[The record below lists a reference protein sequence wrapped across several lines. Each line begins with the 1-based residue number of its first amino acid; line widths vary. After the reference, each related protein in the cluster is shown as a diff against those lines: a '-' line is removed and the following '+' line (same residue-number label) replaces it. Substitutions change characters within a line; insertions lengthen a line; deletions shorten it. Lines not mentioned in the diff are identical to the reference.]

1 MTLGRRDFSKLI
13 FGACAVGG
21 SFRAVSA
28 TTMISRLRDQVM
40 QVEDRLDARL
50 RFAALDTGTGGT
62 WRYQADQRFPMCSTF
77 KVLAAGAF
85 LARVD
90 RGEDSLDRRVV
101 INEDDLVSYSPLTE
115 TRLDDQ
121 DMTMAEIC
129 EAALTLSDNTAGNKI
144 LESIGGPSGLTE
156 FARSIGDE
164 VTRLDRWETELNEAL
179 VGDDRDTTSP
189 NAMVQSLR
197 KLLLGDTLSEI
208 SKQQLRNWMIA
219 NKTGDAKLRAGLP
232 SDWIVGDKTGGGNN
246 GTMADV
252 AIVMPVNK
260 QPLIVAVYMTETTA
274 AFDDRNAGIAEIA
287 KALGEEMRRLDH

>member
-287 KALGEEMRRLDH
+287 RALGEEIQRLDH